1 MKKKTQCII
10 LQLIVMTI
18 SVIIIILLIIFIKNN
33 DKKYFL
39 KLKTE
44 DLRLR
49 NLNKHNHKNM
59 IGSIPIYYIN
69 LERSKDRKEYMIE
82 QFKDYKITN
91 YRRIEGVDGKNIKK
105 IGNNLYNIEGRDL
118 TFFNNFNTGSNSEI
132 GCTLSHILAI
142 KTAYDNKDNTALI
155 FEDDA
160 SLSLLSLFECTL
172 EKKIEDMP
180 KNCDILMLATSD
192 NVKHTKKYKKRI
204 DENLT
209 TCYLITRTGIEKIVN
224 NYLKNFHSNNN
235 FFILDKNI
243 NVNKKNKNKIPSDY
257 YIYNLCNTYILYP
270 NIFYSVNYNL
280 NSTIHDS
287 HTIDHI
293 KNSLNIIKNYL

>member
-105 IGNNLYNIEGRDL
+105 IGKVFL
-118 TFFNNFNTGSNSEI
+118 
-132 GCTLSHILAI
+132 
-142 KTAYDNKDNTALI
+142 
-155 FEDDA
+155 
-160 SLSLLSLFECTL
+160 
-172 EKKIEDMP
+172 KKF
-180 KNCDILMLATSD
+180 
-192 NVKHTKKYKKRI
+192 V
-204 DENLT
+204 
-209 TCYLITRTGIEKIVN
+209 ITR
-224 NYLKNFHSNNN
+224 
-235 FFILDKNI
+235 
-243 NVNKKNKNKIPSDY
+243 NKN
-257 YIYNLCNTYILYP
+257 L
-270 NIFYSVNYNL
+270 
-280 NSTIHDS
+280 H
-287 HTIDHI
+287 
-293 KNSLNIIKNYL
+293 